1 MALDTMYPP
10 QVNSPAT
17 SLSGTFV
24 YTDTSMPV
32 TDGTV
37 LLVGT
42 NIVTVGEGNTAGTF
56 EYTGKSGNTLTGVSY
71 VEGYQGTWPAGT
83 VVARRISAKDFTA
96 IQANLNKVYDHGNL
110 TGLSDND
117 HPQYIKHKVD
127 TSQAEHDFM
136 VANSSTTFGNLPPVS
151 VKQVLGTDGLRSFW
165 LDFFHGVYQP
175 STGGAPATTF
185 QYELSTSKIYINAFK
200 FATDVDQHIQALWLP
215 PANFT
220 GKIKVQFFWTTGNT
234 SGNVV
239 WGVKTRTPADDAP
252 LDGNWSTGV
261 TVTDAWLGS
270 LDCHMSPETTL
281 TAISGYDDGQPV
293 WFDFYRNGANASDT
307 IDTDVYLIGV
317 KVIYE
322 INHLDG

>member
-56 EYTGKSGNTLTGVSY
+56 EYTGKSGNTLTGVTF

-83 VVARRISAKDFTA
+83 VVARRISATDFTA
-96 IQANLNKVYDHGNL
+96 IQTNLNKVYDHGNL
-110 TGLSDND
+110 TGLGDDD
-117 HPQYIKHKVD
+117 HPQYIQKAP
-127 TSQAEHDFM
+127 TGITANDFF
-136 VANSSTTFGNLPPVS
+136 VANSGATAFERKSLADTKAL
-151 VKQVLGTDGLRSFW
+151 LGTSGLRSFW
-165 LDFFHGVYQP
+165 LDFFHGAYQP
-175 STGGAPATTF
+175 TTGGAPAATF
-185 QYELSTSKIYINAFK
+185 QYELSTSKIYVNAFK
-200 FATDVDQHIQALWLP
+200 FARDVDQHIQALWLP

-220 GKIKVQFFWTTGNT
+220 GKIKVQFFWTAGNT

-261 TVTDAWLGS
+261 TVTDAWLGN

-307 IDTDVYLIGV
+307 IDIDVYLIGV

-322 INHLDG
+322 INHLDE